1 MSGAAVVTVVL
12 AAPAFPLWLLLHGRG
27 TTALLLQPDE
37 REQFLEARSRCRLVA
52 EIAAR
57 PGSSVTLR
65 AVAFLHSP
73 VRQDGGTA
81 PT

>member
-37 REQFLEARSRCRLVA
+37 REQFLEARA
-52 EIAAR
+52 
-57 PGSSVTLR
+57 
-65 AVAFLHSP
+65 
-73 VRQDGGTA
+73 
-81 PT
+81 